1 MALPVLSVSECPHG
15 ERCFSIKNISL
26 HDEQP
31 VSYLTE
37 RAGGLFPRVVC
48 EEVGEY
54 GADGGRV
61 RFLSAEAAH
70 RISAGEVIERPASA
84 VKELVENALDAG
96 AGRILVDL
104 EGGGGRLIR
113 VRDDGSGMA
122 TGDAERSVGRHA
134 TSKIATADDLAR
146 VSSLGFRGEALHAIS
161 AVSLLTLTTAA
172 RKPANNHGGR
182 GWRVQV
188 LAGKLVES
196 GPASHPPGTTVEVR
210 DLFLNLPVRKG
221 FLGTERSETNAAAT
235 VLQALAL
242 SRPEVGFYLRVDG
255 RNMLSLPA
263 AASLRERISQVHG
276 LALARSLIPLDDGLL
291 GGFVSPLSVSF
302 PTRRYLHVAVN
313 GRVVEADSFAPAV
326 SKAYADLLP
335 KGRHPAAFLR
345 LELGPGEVDV
355 NVHPAKSAVRLR
367 GGRSAYPLVVGAIR
381 AALAPQREPG
391 GGVSEEPGTELV
403 PIGQFAGR
411 CIVAEM
417 GEELILLDQHGAHER
432 ILYERLQKSVKSEA
446 VKLEKPVT
454 AQLSADLAPEVW
466 NFEAELHSLGFR
478 VEPFGSG
485 AVRVLSAPPSAT
497 DPAAALVAAVEALA
511 GGEDLAKAL
520 ACKGSTRFGEKL
532 SKTEMASLL
541 DEWSACEFKE
551 ICPHGRPIVRRV
563 TLAELLRGFGR
574 A

>member
-1 MALPVLSVSECPHG
+1 MALPAPSVPECPYG
-15 ERCFSIKNISL
+15 ERCFLIKSIFSYEGWQIP
-26 HDEQP
+26 DP
-31 VSYLTE
+31 VART
-37 RAGGLFPRVVC
+37 GGLFPRLVC

-54 GADGGRV
+54 GAGGGRV

-96 AGRILVDL
+96 AGQILVDL

-113 VRDDGSGMA
+113 VRDDGSGMVP
-122 TGDAERSVGRHA
+122 GDAERSVGRHA
-134 TSKIATADDLAR
+134 TSKIATADDLSR
-146 VSSLGFRGEALHAIS
+146 VVSLGFRGEALHAIS
-161 AVSLLTLTTAA
+161 AVSLLTLTTAP
-172 RKPANNHGGR
+172 RGPEGNR
-182 GWRVQV
+182 GWQVQV

-242 SRPEVGFYLRVDG
+242 SRPEAGFYLRVDG

-276 LALARSLIPLDDGLL
+276 LALAKSLISLDDGLL

-302 PTRRYLHVAVN
+302 PTRRYLHVTVN
-313 GRVVEADSFAPAV
+313 GRVVEADSFTPAV
-326 SKAYADLLP
+326 AKAYADLLP
-335 KGRHPAAFLR
+335 KGRNPAAFLR

-432 ILYERLQKSVKSEA
+432 ILYERLQKSVKAEA
-446 VKLEKPVT
+446 VKLEEPVT
-454 AQLSADLAPEVW
+454 ARLSADLAPEVW
-466 NFEAELHSLGFR
+466 NFEAELRSLGFR

-485 AVRVLSAPPSAT
+485 AVRVFSAPPSAT

-532 SKTEMASLL
+532 SKAEMASLL

-563 TLAELLRGFGR
+563 MLAELLRGFGR